1 MHLFNKEAKL
11 KKLVGLACGLALLGS
26 AEAKVV
32 SYDFTITVD
41 HIVEMDNNVNPVYV
55 QSSTRPGALVTVGE
69 KVHGTFSFDTDTPKS
84 VFYQPPAQAQGSW
97 VLYSDPANYKNPIDA
112 AFLNSGLHTTVPA
125 GVKVNST
132 VQVLDNATVLNN
144 GDGFWLSNSASYK
157 GEIFTNLILLG
168 DSTGAAFNSAA
179 IPGQLNLSQFNY
191 GSYGFSRMSAD
202 NKWVEVDCDFTTLT
216 LSPTAPVPEPS
227 TYLMFGAGLMLL
239 AWRRKSRG

>member
-1 MHLFNKEAKL
+1 MHLFNEEAKL

-84 VFYQPPAQAQGSW
+84 PFYQPPAQAQGSW
-97 VLYSDPANYKNPIDA
+97 VLYSDPAHYKNPIDA
-112 AFLNSGLHTTVPA
+112 VFQNSGLHTTVPD

-132 VQVLDNATVLNN
+132 VQVIDSATVLHN
-144 GDGFWLSNSASYK
+144 GDGFWLSNTASYK
-157 GEIFTNLILLG
+157 GEIFTNLIILG
-168 DSTGAAFNSAA
+168 DSTGNAFSSAA
-179 IPGQLNLSQFNY
+179 IPGQLSLNQFNY
-191 GSYGFSRMSAD
+191 GSYSFSRMSTD
-202 NKWVEVDCDFTTLT
+202 HKWVEVDCDFTTLT
-216 LSPTAPVPEPS
+216 LSPPAPVPEPS
-227 TYLMFGAGLMLL
+227 TYLMFGAGAMLL